1 MMISLASIRKREN
14 WLVVVGMH
22 KPIIQSILDF
32 DFYAG
37 KKKPTVASIIT
48 GSCGFEKFFWGN
60 RECLIETTD
69 SVSKN
74 THGWFINVQS
84 GRRAL
89 TTGMLFM
96 RIPTVNG
103 GVFFAENV
111 PEQHALALFQEAQ
124 KNEKLCIGPSSVG
137 LLVPGYL
144 KLGPIG
150 GITPEQVE
158 HIAKRSDGEIAV
170 ICGSGGMTNEL
181 IHLVSTNSSGVSFA
195 LSFGG
200 DRFPLA
206 TPKQAFLLAQDDS
219 QTRAIIYYGEL
230 GGDDE
235 YELITLRKQGK
246 LTKPVIM
253 HIAGT
258 VAHLFPQ
265 NPQFGHAK
273 AKASYERETAK
284 AKRSA
289 LKETGFMVTERF
301 SDVGEYL
308 SKLKSNL

>member
-1 MMISLASIRKREN
+1 MMSLISIRN
-14 WLVVVGMH
+14 QVNTVVVIGMH
-22 KPIIQSILDF
+22 QLIIQSILDF
-32 DFYAG
+32 DYYAG
-37 KKKPTVASIIT
+37 KKVPSVISIIT
-48 GSCGFEKFFWGN
+48 GNNGYEKFFWGN
-60 RECLIETTD
+60 TECLIETTRHI
-69 SVSKN
+69 SQT
-74 THGWFINVQS
+74 THGWFLNVLS

-89 TTGMLFM
+89 STGIELMHV
-96 RIPTVNG
+96 PTVYG

-111 PEQHALALFQEAQ
+111 PEQHALTLNKEAQ

-144 KLGPIG
+144 KLGPVG

-158 HIAKRSDGEIAV
+158 PIAKYIDGEVAI

-181 IHLVSTNSSGVSFA
+181 IHLVSKQKLGISFA

-200 DRFPLA
+200 DRFPLT
-206 TPKQAFLLAQDDS
+206 TPQHAFLLAQHDP
-219 QTRAIIYYGEL
+219 QTRAIVYYGEL
-230 GGDDE
+230 GGEDE
-235 YELITLRKQGK
+235 YDIIALKNRGE

-273 AKASYERETAK
+273 AKASVQRETAE

-289 LKETGFMVTERF
+289 LKKAGFIVTERF
-301 SDVGEYL
+301 DKVGEYL
-308 SKLKSNL
+308 RNIQ